1 MQELMN
7 ITFSSFIQLIVFSII
22 PFVWWLFTARKIS
35 FFKWL
40 GLRKPIFNISVIK
53 LVILILAIASFYT
66 ALMAYIMNNI
76 MPSTQTA
83 SSQFSEKGIGAL
95 PLILI
100 YAVIQ
105 TSLSEEIFFRGFL
118 GKRFNHKFGFKI
130 GNVIQAISFGLLHG
144 IPFGIVTENIFV
156 LVLLVLFPG
165 IIGWFQGWM
174 NEKCSSGS
182 ILPSWGLHA
191 MMNILSG
198 LGAALL

>member
-1 MQELMN
+1 MQELIN
-7 ITFSSFIQLIVFSII
+7 ITISSFIQLIGFSII

-40 GLRKPIFNISVIK
+40 GLRKPNFTISVIK
-53 LVILILAIASFYT
+53 LVILISAIASLYT
-66 ALMAYIMNNI
+66 VLMAYILNNI
-76 MPSTQTA
+76 ITSTQTA
-83 SSQFSEKGIGAL
+83 TTQFSGKGIGAL

-130 GNVIQAISFGLLHG
+130 GNVMQALIFGLLHG
-144 IPFGIVTENIFV
+144 IPFGIATGNFLVFIL
-156 LVLLVLFPG
+156 LVLLPG
-165 IIGWFQGWM
+165 IIGWFQGWI

-191 MMNILSG
+191 IMNILSG
-198 LGAALL
+198 LGVALL